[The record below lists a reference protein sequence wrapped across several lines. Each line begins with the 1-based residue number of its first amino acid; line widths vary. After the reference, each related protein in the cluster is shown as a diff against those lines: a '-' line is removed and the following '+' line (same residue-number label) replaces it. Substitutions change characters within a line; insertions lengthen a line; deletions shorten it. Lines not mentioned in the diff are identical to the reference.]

1 MKDGSSGNGNWSSLV
16 VGAVVGAAVGVGA
29 ALLFAPRTG
38 KETRKWLASNTRD
51 LRDRATA
58 ALDEVRE
65 SVQRETKGIVGQAV
79 KDIASVQTV
88 NR

>member
-1 MKDGSSGNGNWSSLV
+1 MNEGSSGNGNWSSLV

-51 LRDRATA
+51 LKDRATA
-58 ALDEVRE
+58 ALDQARE

-79 KDIASVQTV
+79 KDIASVQTAT
-88 NR
+88 R